1 MSSSRR
7 EIRKPGKQY
16 IRRKGKRGPAY
27 LKLELLGLLPGVV
40 GVTKVTVRSGLQ
52 VLRLLEVELL
62 DNDTGPQVPVVSN
75 DLYQVEIRHLL
86 SGTVS
91 VNVDA
96 EGLGD
101 SDSVRKLD
109 ESSSSETSGD
119 ERLGDPSGG
128 VSGRS
133 VDLGE
138 VLSGESTTSVSTPS
152 TVSVDNDLSAT
163 AKR

>member
-7 EIRKPGKQY
+7 EIRKPGKKY
-16 IRRKGKRGPAY
+16 IRGADGPAY

-86 SGTVS
+86 SGAVG
-91 VNVDA
+91 VNVDT

-119 ERLGDPSGG
+119 ERLGDPSSG
-128 VSGRS
+128 VGGRS

-138 VLSGESTTSVSTPS
+138 ILSGESTTSVSTPS